1 MKPTKNNHEKSKGKK
16 TSNTP
21 KNEFQA
27 SVSHGGQEENME
39 LINVIKFI
47 KQTMTTLLSY
57 GKHLK
62 IQLDF
67 NLTQQDMQLI

>member
-1 MKPTKNNHEKSKGKK
+1 MKNQKEKK

-47 KQTMTTLLSY
+47 KQTMTTY
-57 GKHLK
+57 
-62 IQLDF
+62 QVTE
-67 NLTQQDMQLI
+67 NT